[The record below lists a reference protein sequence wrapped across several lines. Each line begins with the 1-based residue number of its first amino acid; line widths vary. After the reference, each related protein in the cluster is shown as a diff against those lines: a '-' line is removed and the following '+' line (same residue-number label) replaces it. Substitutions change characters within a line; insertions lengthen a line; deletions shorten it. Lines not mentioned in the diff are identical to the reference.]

1 MAHAEYELT
10 GDLDA
15 LVEHLCRHV
24 TASSAT
30 ARLEHRSE
38 RQLGPARMATLVFER
53 YSATGSNR
61 LGLTFSI
68 LAVGNELAVTATT
81 AGGSTGLLFKINT
94 FGEAA
99 FLDKAD
105 EAIRAFFPTRPG
117 PGSALGWS

>member
-1 MAHAEYELT
+1 MAHAEYEIT

-15 LVEHLCRHV
+15 LVEHLCQRI
-24 TASSAT
+24 AAT
-30 ARLEHRSE
+30 SMSARLEHRSE
-38 RQLGPARMATLVFER
+38 RRLGEVRMATLVFER

-68 LAVGNELAVTATT
+68 LTVGDEIAITATT

-105 EAIRAFFPTRPG
+105 EAIRSFVPRERDPG
-117 PGSALGWS
+117 PAPGWS